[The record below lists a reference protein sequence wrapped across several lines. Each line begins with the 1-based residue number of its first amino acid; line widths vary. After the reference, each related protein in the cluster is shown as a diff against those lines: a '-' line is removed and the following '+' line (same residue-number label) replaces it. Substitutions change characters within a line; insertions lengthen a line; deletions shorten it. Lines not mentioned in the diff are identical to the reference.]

1 MQDDE
6 AAPADDAAAQADE
19 RVDATSELERLRAE
33 NAALRARLDAAA
45 PDAETITAVHAARS
59 VKRRAITSIVFVV
72 LGALLLPM
80 AAATVWTRNQ
90 LLDTERYVR
99 TVEPLASDPV
109 ITSALSARVTSA
121 VAAELD
127 IKSLAAEALPERAAF
142 LAAPIAS
149 GAENLIHQAA
159 TRLVESERFRR
170 LWVEANRRGHDAL
183 VAVITGEGGNAVSTK
198 DGKVVISLGPVVEEV
213 LKAVDQQF
221 GINISSR
228 VPTDRINVDFEIID
242 SRQLAEAQTYVRLLD
257 RISWFSVLLALGF
270 LIAAIAIAPD
280 RRKGVL
286 RVGVGVTLS
295 MLLTLI
301 ALAFARDVYLT
312 NLPEFVQRADAA
324 AVIYD
329 TLIRF
334 FIQALRVLLA
344 IGVVLLAGAW
354 LVGPSAPARRVRGW
368 WDALLGRGGSGI
380 GNTVDLGPVP
390 AFVARHLGLFRA
402 FILVVAAFTL
412 VVWNL
417 PTGKVVLLI
426 ALFTLIPLALVQLL
440 AGAGRAELTD
450 AAAAGSAMPT
460 AGTSDS
466 GGSTGG
472 VSNGDGAAPEP
483 AS

>member
-6 AAPADDAAAQADE
+6 AAPAGAEGDAGTE
-19 RVDATSELERLRAE
+19 TSDELERLRAE

-45 PDAETITAVHAARS
+45 PDVEAITAVHTARS
-59 VKRRAITSIVFVV
+59 ARRRAITSIVFVV

-90 LLDTERYVR
+90 LLDTDRYVR
-99 TVEPLASDPV
+99 TVAPLAEDPV
-109 ITSALSARVTSA
+109 VTSALSARVTSA

-270 LIAAIAIAPD
+270 LIAAVAIAPD

-301 ALAFARDVYLT
+301 ALAFARRR
-312 NLPEFVQRADAA
+312 LPDEPARLRAACGCRRGDLRHPAA
-324 AVIYD
+324 LLHPGVAGAARHRRRAARRFLARR
-329 TLIRF
+329 TLC
-334 FIQALRVLLA
+334 
-344 IGVVLLAGAW
+344 AGTTAAW
-354 LVGPSAPARRVRGW
+354 LV
-368 WDALLGRGGSGI
+368 DALLGRGGSGI

-402 FILVVAAFTL
+402 VILVIAAFTL

-440 AGAGRAELTD
+440 AGAGRAELAD
-450 AAAAGSAMPT
+450 AEAVGADTTSDDSSNSGLSGGAGSA
-460 AGTSDS
+460 
-466 GGSTGG
+466 
-472 VSNGDGAAPEP
+472 PEP
-483 AS
+483 VS

>member
-1 MQDDE
+1 M
-6 AAPADDAAAQADE
+6 
-19 RVDATSELERLRAE
+19 
-33 NAALRARLDAAA
+33 
-45 PDAETITAVHAARS
+45 
-59 VKRRAITSIVFVV
+59 
-72 LGALLLPM
+72 
-80 AAATVWTRNQ
+80 
-90 LLDTERYVR
+90 
-99 TVEPLASDPV
+99 
-109 ITSALSARVTSA
+109 
-121 VAAELD
+121 
-127 IKSLAAEALPERAAF
+127 
-142 LAAPIAS
+142 
-149 GAENLIHQAA
+149 
-159 TRLVESERFRR
+159 
-170 LWVEANRRGHDAL
+170 
-183 VAVITGEGGNAVSTK
+183 
-198 DGKVVISLGPVVEEV
+198 ISLGPVVEEV

-221 GINISSR
+221 GIDISSR

-301 ALAFARDVYLT
+301 ALAFARDMYLT
-312 NLPEFVQRADAA
+312 NLPEFVRRADAA

-329 TLIRF
+329 TLVRF

-368 WDALLGRGGSGI
+368 WDALLGRGGTGI
-380 GNTVDLGPVP
+380 GHTVDLGPVP
-390 AFVARHLGLFRA
+390 SSVARHLGMLRVV
-402 FILVVAAFTL
+402 ILGAAAATL

-440 AGAGRAELTD
+440 AGAGRAEQDD
-450 AAAAGSAMPT
+450 AATVAAGAP
-460 AGTSDS
+460 
-466 GGSTGG
+466 GGVSNGD

-483 AS
+483 VS